1 MSQVLTDQFS
11 LLHFATGIVA
21 YFWGLSLAQWFIL
34 HATFE
39 LLEDTQTGVR
49 IINKMFG
56 KIWPGGGKK
65 VPDSFLNSEIGDNLY
80 AVLGWLVAQKISEYT
95 KK

>member
-1 MSQVLTDQFS
+1 MSQVFTDEFS

-21 YFWGLSLAQWFIL
+21 YFWGVPLGWWFVL

-49 IINKMFG
+49 IINKLFG

-65 VPDSFLNSEIGDNLY
+65 VPDSFLNSELGDNFY
-80 AVLGWLVAQKISEYT
+80 AVLGWIFSWYIQRRCT
-95 KK
+95 R